1 LNLWCKVR
9 VLRPKDC
16 RLERKGAER
25 LAKAIARFLSAY
37 LVGLF
42 LEGNRTQEGGGRSL
56 ANTLRLNI
64 TLASLNLRFNGP
76 GEGGMRE
83 LAETLRLN
91 ITLKSLNLRENG
103 LGEGGGRA
111 LAEALRLNTTLKS
124 LNFGCN
130 ILGEGGGR
138 ALADALRVNT
148 TLSSLILHY
157 NRVGEAGGRALAEAL
172 RLNTTVT
179 SLNLGC
185 DILGEGGG
193 RALTDALRLNT
204 TLASLYLNW
213 NDLRIE
219 VDRRECPPGGLFLS
233 DWGAEEEMHPRLNEA
248 IKKLLVQIG
257 VRLFLEHAV
266 AESLCTN
273 CHQKHGNQHAL
284 SAPSL
289 KEMGPQ
295 EGISY
300 VQIS

>member
-1 LNLWCKVR
+1 MLQTSKTMRTAVEKADAVVQARGGILFTGGAPERELNGLNAWCKVR

-42 LEGNRTQEGGGRSL
+42 LEGNCTQEDGGRSL

-91 ITLKSLNLRENG
+91 TTLKSLNLRENG

-124 LNFGCN
+124 LNLGCN

-138 ALADALRVNT
+138 ALTFSLTHTVVQESFSLSQRVSIQEHVHRKPR
-148 TLSSLILHY
+148 SS
-157 NRVGEAGGRALAEAL
+157 ACTRA
-172 RLNTTVT
+172 
-179 SLNLGC
+179 
-185 DILGEGGG
+185 
-193 RALTDALRLNT
+193 RARAQV
-204 TLASLYLNW
+204 S
-213 NDLRIE
+213 
-219 VDRRECPPGGLFLS
+219 F
-233 DWGAEEEMHPRLNEA
+233 
-248 IKKLLVQIG
+248 
-257 VRLFLEHAV
+257 
-266 AESLCTN
+266 
-273 CHQKHGNQHAL
+273 
-284 SAPSL
+284 
-289 KEMGPQ
+289 
-295 EGISY
+295 
-300 VQIS
+300 